1 MDNKSIRKK
10 LKSVEQALKKMPAYK
25 VVLDN
30 GEIVNIP
37 DPIAQLGNNGRDYK
51 GQRIVGVVE
60 RELELSTDPITRS
73 LENLFCEMF
82 KGDTLTLKEIADHL
96 NSYRR

>member
-1 MDNKSIRKK
+1 MDNKSVRKR
-10 LKSVEQALKKMPAYK
+10 LRDIEHALKEVPAYK

-37 DPIAQLGNNGRDYK
+37 DPIAQLGNYGRDYK

-60 RELELSTDPITRS
+60 RELELSTDQITRG
-73 LENLFCEMF
+73 LENIFCKMF
-82 KGDTLTLKEIADHL
+82 KGEMLSFKEIADRL
-96 NSYRR
+96 NSYRS